1 MAFYL
6 TETTTK
12 NKQRE
17 RQTIYFIMP
26 VEEKLKDAAT
36 NVKKKRRALF
46 FVFEIKKQML
56 KVLDEQ

>member
-17 RQTIYFIMP
+17 RQNIYFIMP

-36 NVKKKRRALF
+36 HVKKKRRALF
-46 FVFEIKKQML
+46 LVFEIKNRC
-56 KVLDEQ
+56 

>member
-6 TETTTK
+6 TETTTE

-17 RQTIYFIMP
+17 RQTIYFKMP

-46 FVFEIKKQML
+46 FVFEFKK
-56 KVLDEQ
+56 KSIR

>member
-1 MAFYL
+1 MFVYMAFYL
-6 TETTTK
+6 TETTTE

-17 RQTIYFIMP
+17 RQTDFIMP

-46 FVFEIKKQML
+46 FVFDFFFKY
-56 KVLDEQ
+56 

>member
-1 MAFYL
+1 MFVYMAFYL
-6 TETTTK
+6 TETTTE

-17 RQTIYFIMP
+17 RQTDFIMP

-46 FVFEIKKQML
+46 FVFEFLKK
-56 KVLDEQ
+56 KY

>member
-1 MAFYL
+1 MFVYMAFYL

-12 NKQRE
+12 NKQRK

-36 NVKKKRRALF
+36 NV
-46 FVFEIKKQML
+46 M
-56 KVLDEQ
+56 

>member
-6 TETTTK
+6 TETTTTK

-17 RQTIYFIMP
+17 RQTDFIMP

-36 NVKKKRRALF
+36 NREKS
-46 FVFEIKKQML
+46 FVFCL
-56 KVLDEQ
+56 

>member
-17 RQTIYFIMP
+17 RQNIYFIMP

-36 NVKKKRRALF
+36 HVKKREELCF
-46 FVFEIKKQML
+46 
-56 KVLDEQ
+56 

>member
-17 RQTIYFIMP
+17 RQTDFIMP

-36 NVKKKRRALF
+36 NVKKKRKS
-46 FVFEIKKQML
+46 FVFCL
-56 KVLDEQ
+56 